1 MNSPHTMD
9 DLGNLLPLVGE
20 SGEAANSQEILKLLM
35 DEKMRSEHHKAN
47 YQTLRAEHLRYINLN
62 KFFSLSC

>member
-1 MNSPHTMD
+1 MNSYCKMD
-9 DLGNLLPLVGE
+9 GLGNLLPPVGDN
-20 SGEAANSQEILKLLM
+20 GDAANSQEILKLLM

-62 KFFSLSC
+62 KFLSLSS